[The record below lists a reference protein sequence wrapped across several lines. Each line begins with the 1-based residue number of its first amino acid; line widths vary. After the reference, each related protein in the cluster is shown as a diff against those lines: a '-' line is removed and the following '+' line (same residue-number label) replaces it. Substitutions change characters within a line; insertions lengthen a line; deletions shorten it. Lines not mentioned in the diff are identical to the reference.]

1 MMEHYDVIV
10 VGFGTAG
17 AVAAIASARQGAK
30 VLVLERSTYPGGTM
44 TGGGVP
50 GFYGRHPYGLT
61 KKLFDAAQLYSKCHA
76 CSIVEALKALMESEA
91 LQAGC
96 QLIYEAVVYEVMT
109 DANCVKGLRWMA
121 GGVSFEAESSIV
133 IDCTAEAVVCRMA
146 GCACTVGRTLDGLCN
161 PYTFSV
167 LCARTDA
174 PVYVSVANFDAG
186 RIDQYNTSRYSAE
199 LLRGLAA
206 HLQAN
211 YLVDAKT
218 RHELVP
224 ADLCGLREGAHVLT
238 EDFITL
244 QDFFDGSRNGCSDV
258 IAYAHSNID
267 THANDMPLESTLFQ
281 DWMIACSMWGTEI
294 WVALTRGVL
303 VPRGWKG
310 LLVAGRHLGVDHDL
324 GHAVRMNDHV
334 GRTGEAAGVM
344 AALAAKS
351 ACPQDVTAL
360 PFEEIAA
367 KMEQMESP
375 LAENDR
381 FMRLSEAEILE
392 GLSGDTPGLAMWSS
406 RCQKLT
412 ARLREWYRSAEE
424 DSNLKANAAFALAL
438 LDDATGLPTLLHLAR
453 MRDEYA
459 PKTSRKYNH
468 KRGYASVYL
477 LGRLAAVEAIP
488 ILKGILAD
496 LQMADKYEYHSH
508 AIAALVRIA
517 DTHIEHRAEI
527 AAFLIDLVHNP
538 DWSIWARLKGTQ
550 QYVPVQDTFRAFVE
564 RSVSQEGW

>member
-1 MMEHYDVIV
+1 MKYDVIV

-17 AVAAIASARQGAK
+17 AVAAIAAARLGAK
-30 VLVLERSTYPGGTM
+30 VLVLERTTYPGGTM

-61 KKLFDAAQLYSKCHA
+61 KKLFDAAKLYAMCHG
-76 CSIVEALKALMESEA
+76 CSVVEALKALMESEA

-96 QLIYEAVVYEVMT
+96 QIVYEASVYEVVV
-109 DANCVKGLRWMA
+109 DGKCVKGVRWA
-121 GGVSFEAESSIV
+121 ANGELFEAAASIV
-133 IDCTAEAVVCRMA
+133 IDCTAEAVICRLA
-146 GCACTVGRTLDGLCN
+146 GCECTLGRASDGLCN

-167 LCARTDA
+167 LCARTED
-174 PVYVSVANFDAG
+174 PMSVFVANFDAG
-186 RIDQYNTSRYSAE
+186 RIDQYDTTRASAE

-206 HLQAN
+206 HVRAD
-211 YLVDAKT
+211 YAVDAKT

-224 ADLCGLREGAHVLT
+224 SDLCGVREGAHVVT

-244 QDFFDGSRNGCSDV
+244 QDFFDGKREGRTDV

-281 DWMIACSMWGTEI
+281 DWMIASSMWGTEI
-294 WVALTRGVL
+294 WVALTRGSL

-351 ACPQDVTAL
+351 ASQQDVMAL
-360 PFEEIAA
+360 PFEEVTANL
-367 KMEQMESP
+367 EQMESP

-381 FMRLSEAEILE
+381 FMRLSDQEIFE
-392 GLSGDTPGLAMWSS
+392 GLSGDTPGFAMWSA
-406 RCQKLT
+406 RCRKLT
-412 ARLREWYRSAEE
+412 AKLKKWYLTAPEG
-424 DSNLKANAAFALAL
+424 SNLKANTAFALAL
-438 LDDATGLPTLLHLAR
+438 LDDATGMPTLLHLAST
-453 MRDEYA
+453 RDEYA

-477 LGRLAAVEAIP
+477 LGRLGAVEAIP

-508 AIAALVRIA
+508 AIAAMIRIA
-517 DTHIEHRAEI
+517 NAHPEHRDDIVETLLA
-527 AAFLIDLVHNP
+527 LVHNP
-538 DWSIWARLKGTQ
+538 EWSIWARLKGTQ
-550 QYVPVQDTFRAFVE
+550 NYVPVQDTFRAFVE
-564 RSVSQEGW
+564 RWA

>member
-1 MMEHYDVIV
+1 MKYDVIV

-17 AVAAIASARQGAK
+17 AVAAIAAARLGAK
-30 VLVLERSTYPGGTM
+30 VLVLERTTYPGGTM

-61 KKLFDAAQLYSKCHA
+61 KKLFDAAKLYATCHG
-76 CSIVEALKALMESEA
+76 CSVVEALKALMESEA

-96 QLIYEAVVYEVMT
+96 QIVYEASVYEVVV
-109 DANCVKGLRWMA
+109 DGKCVKGVRWA
-121 GGVSFEAESSIV
+121 ANGELFEAEASIV
-133 IDCTAEAVVCRMA
+133 IDCTAEAVICRLA
-146 GCACTVGRTLDGLCN
+146 GCECTLGRASDGLCN

-167 LCARTDA
+167 LCARTED
-174 PVYVSVANFDAG
+174 PMSVFVANFDAG
-186 RIDQYNTSRYSAE
+186 RIDQYDTPRASAE

-206 HLQAN
+206 HVRAD
-211 YLVDAKT
+211 YAVDAKT

-224 ADLCGLREGAHVLT
+224 SDLCGVREGAHVVT

-244 QDFFDGSRNGCSDV
+244 QDFFDGKREGCTDV

-281 DWMIACSMWGTEI
+281 DWMIASSMWGTEI
-294 WVALTRGVL
+294 WVALTRGSL

-344 AALAAKS
+344 AALTAKS
-351 ACPQDVTAL
+351 ASPQDVMAL
-360 PFEEIAA
+360 PFEEVIANLA
-367 KMEQMESP
+367 QMESP

-381 FMRLSEAEILE
+381 FTRLSDQEIFD
-392 GLSGDTPGLAMWSS
+392 GLSGDTPGFAMWSA
-406 RCQKLT
+406 RCRKLT
-412 ARLREWYRSAEE
+412 AKLKKWYLTAPEG
-424 DSNLKANAAFALAL
+424 SNLKANTAFALAL
-438 LDDATGLPTLLHLAR
+438 LDDATGMPTLLHLAST
-453 MRDEYA
+453 RDEYA

-477 LGRLAAVEAIP
+477 LGRLGAVEAIP

-508 AIAALVRIA
+508 AIAAMIRIA
-517 DTHIEHRAEI
+517 NAHPEHRKEI
-527 AAFLIDLVHNP
+527 QECLLSLVHNP
-538 DWSIWARLKGTQ
+538 EWSIWARLKGTQ
-550 QYVPVQDTFRAFVE
+550 QYVPVYNTFRTFVE
-564 RSVSQEGW
+564 HWV